1 MSLIPNYLY
10 PHNCPLNFTN
20 HLEDKIYYEQF
31 SIVYDDTFENWSITI
46 SPEQV
51 KILQYTT
58 SLLVV
63 NLYGNKYIDGNV
75 IYGFAAIEC
84 VITNTVGVE
93 GGLTITM
100 ASINSIISDIAY
112 LVYNFDDF
120 KRWLKISV
128 KDTVDNSDPVVYLLQ
143 DKLIEVA
150 VDSSYNYTFNANSY
164 ALQFLRAP
172 ELIFDNQFTNPNG
185 GWLDIDVYS
194 GNNTR
199 LKTLCISV
207 IDFSVQNPQYVFVG
221 WQAQGFPYYNSE
233 FAAVPLGLNP
243 VNVYSWL
250 NQDNNY
256 QIYIW
261 LDIILNT
268 ELYKDVL
275 NNSIGGK
282 APAFKVNR
290 WFDDGGNYI
299 LNESLDIPANFTPIS
314 NPITCPVPYTYQNYE
329 LFDAPASFTAPLL
342 FNLNTNINIDNVA
355 LHLPSGTD
363 IAQPVLMW
371 FNLMGGVE
379 YQQMNVNEDG
389 TIYKGK
395 FSVKQN
401 ESVYYID
408 NANVKHEITNARV
421 IDSMQ
426 LSVTLMR
433 ERTAQSDRLS
443 QLALSKNVYLFY
455 GLAGEAPIRAKVP
468 LLAKRNSFTRFEGAT
483 TVQLTME
490 FDFAQDVDI
499 KI

>member
-10 PHNCPLNFTN
+10 PHNCPLNFTGYAPY
-20 HLEDKIYYEQF
+20 KIEPVVRFITDGTGTTGYIDLTPAEAK
-31 SIVYDDTFENWSITI
+31 TFEITTSTTIISWYWSEDDYRYLETPVTVTLVSGNYRITI
-46 SPEQV
+46 ADR
-51 KILQYTT
+51 I
-58 SLLVV
+58 
-63 NLYGNKYIDGNV
+63 NDGGWV
-75 IYGFAAIEC
+75 C
-84 VITNTVGVE
+84 
-93 GGLTITM
+93 
-100 ASINSIISDIAY
+100 
-112 LVYNFDDF
+112 LVYPVDDG
-120 KRWLKISV
+120 KRFLQISV
-128 KDTVDNSDPVVYLLQ
+128 KDTVDNTDTFLVAA
-143 DKLIEVA
+143 KIIEVA
-150 VDSSYNYTFNANSY
+150 VDADKYYTFNANSY

-172 ELIFDNQFTNPNG
+172 ELIYDNEFSNPNG
-185 GWLDIDVYS
+185 GWLDIDIYITA
-194 GNNTR
+194 NTR

-207 IDFSVQNPQYVFVG
+207 IDFTTINPNYVFVG
-221 WQAQGFPYYNSE
+221 WQAQGFLYYNDLN
-233 FAAVPLGLNP
+233 AAIPLGLSP

-250 NQDNNY
+250 NEGNNY

-261 LDIILNT
+261 IDIKLNDY
-268 ELYKDVL
+268 LYTDIFG
-275 NNSIGGK
+275 NWTSGK
-282 APAFKVNR
+282 APRFMVNR
-290 WFDDGGNYI
+290 WYDNEGTYI
-299 LNESLDIPANFTPIS
+299 LNETFDVPANFSPIS
-314 NPITCPVPYTYQNYE
+314 NPITCPVPYTYPDGIPFE
-329 LFDAPASFTAPLL
+329 PPASFTAPLL

-355 LHLPSGTD
+355 LHYATGTD

-379 YQQMNVNEDG
+379 YQQLNVNEDG

-408 NANVKHEITNARV
+408 NANVKHEIANARV

-443 QLALSKNVYLFY
+443 QLAVSKNVYLFY
-455 GLAGEAPIRAKVP
+455 GLGAESYTFNRTKVP
-468 LLAKRNSFTRFEGAT
+468 LLAKRNSFVRFEGAT